1 MLDRI
6 REGSKGPAAK
16 IILFIII
23 LTFALTGVSGYLGG
37 GSEDYVA
44 EVNNEQISRLD
55 FDQAYRNER
64 SRMEEQMGDFFDTL
78 LADEG
83 YMREFRQGV
92 LERLIEE
99 RLATQFAREQ
109 GFRPSANVIRN
120 SIRQMPEFQINGQ
133 FNNDRYIAL
142 LMNTGFSPEQFRDY
156 IGSELGR
163 STLLTGLMMSEF
175 MLPHE
180 AEQFQRLQNQR
191 RSGEYI
197 RIPVESYTD
206 VVSVSE
212 AEIEQFYYDNEEYFE
227 LEERVQL
234 EYLVLEFD
242 AVLEDVEVSEQQVR
256 QFYEQNPASFRTP
269 ERRDIAHILVE
280 GNDAQARARIEEL
293 LARIEAGEDFA
304 ELAATESDDTFSGAD
319 GGALGRLERGMIDP
333 DVEDAGFALEREG
346 AISGVVESEF
356 GFHIIQLTRFDE
368 SRVDD
373 FDDVRE
379 TIAENLR
386 RERAEQIYFER
397 QQELSRLSFEIP
409 DSLEPAAQE
418 LELSVQTSDWVGRQG
433 SAEFQDQRLLQE
445 IFSVDVAEDG
455 LNSELIDL
463 GERSYVVRAVDYQR
477 ASTRPLNEVQEQ
489 IEQAL
494 LIQKAHEEA
503 QNFAYELL
511 EAYRAGDLPSG
522 VEVESFESVT
532 RYSDNVPSG
541 VLAQLFRLP
550 IPSEDGVVADV
561 TDLQDGDIAI
571 VAVTQV
577 EQGEVNADEFARLTQ
592 MFEARYI
599 DAAYQ
604 AFMDALKEDASI
616 RRNL

>member
-197 RIPVESYTD
+197 RVPVESYTD

-280 GNDAQARARIEEL
+280 GNDAEARARIEEL
-293 LARIEAGEDFA
+293 LARLEAGEDFA

-418 LELSVQTSDWVGRQG
+418 LELSLQTSDWVGRQG

-511 EAYRAGDLPSG
+511 DAYRVGDLPSG

-550 IPSEDGVVADV
+550 IPSEDGVEADV

>member
-197 RIPVESYTD
+197 RVPVESYTD

-418 LELSVQTSDWVGRQG
+418 LELSLQTSDWVGRQG

-511 EAYRAGDLPSG
+511 DAYRVGDLPSG

-550 IPSEDGVVADV
+550 IPSEDGVEADV

>member
-83 YMREFRQGV
+83 YMREFREGV

-197 RIPVESYTD
+197 RVPVESYTD

-280 GNDAQARARIEEL
+280 GNDAEARARIEEL
-293 LARIEAGEDFA
+293 LARLEAGEDFA

-418 LELSVQTSDWVGRQG
+418 LELSLQTSDWVGRQG

-511 EAYRAGDLPSG
+511 EAYRVGDLPSG

-550 IPSEDGVVADV
+550 IPSEDGVEADV

>member
-44 EVNNEQISRLD
+44 EVNNEKISRLD

-197 RIPVESYTD
+197 RVPVESYTD

-280 GNDAQARARIEEL
+280 GNDAEARARIEEL
-293 LARIEAGEDFA
+293 LARLEAGEDFA

-418 LELSVQTSDWVGRQG
+418 LELSLQTSDWVGRQG

-511 EAYRAGDLPSG
+511 DAYRVGDLPSG

-550 IPSEDGVVADV
+550 IPSEDGVEADV

>member
-83 YMREFRQGV
+83 YMREFREGV

-197 RIPVESYTD
+197 RVPVESYTD

-280 GNDAQARARIEEL
+280 GNDAEARARIEEL
-293 LARIEAGEDFA
+293 LARLEAGEDFA

-418 LELSVQTSDWVGRQG
+418 LELSLQTSDWVGRQG

-511 EAYRAGDLPSG
+511 DAYRVGDLPSG

-550 IPSEDGVVADV
+550 IPSEDGVEADV

>member
-197 RIPVESYTD
+197 RVPVESYTD

-280 GNDAQARARIEEL
+280 GNDAEARARIEEL
-293 LARIEAGEDFA
+293 LARLEAGEDFA

-511 EAYRAGDLPSG
+511 DAYRVGDLPSG

-550 IPSEDGVVADV
+550 IPSEDGVEADV

>member
-197 RIPVESYTD
+197 RVPVESYTD

-293 LARIEAGEDFA
+293 LARLEAGEDFA

-511 EAYRAGDLPSG
+511 DAYRVGDLPSG

-550 IPSEDGVVADV
+550 IPSEDGVEADV